1 MFCSALCAARYN
13 NSRRKKEKPSYI
25 CKLCGIT
32 FTTNSRRAKDNP
44 PQYCGIVCRNRAIS
58 KTNAQRPI
66 LGKRCPTCGHYGFRI
81 NEECYKCNK
90 TITRAHN
97 IWNEERTNY
106 LIEHYPNDGSVKVG
120 EALGIS
126 SVKVS
131 SQASKLHI
139 KVCKEAL
146 RKLVYDPASIRMADS
161 NPMHNQDSLNKMLN
175 TWENNPEKKARRSQ
189 KFLDGKL
196 EYQKTKPSKLE
207 IKLRNILDDLGIEYE
222 PSFLIK
228 PKFIVDIRIGNLIIQ
243 ADGEYWHGH
252 PRFYPLTKRQE
263 DQQKRD
269 RSQDKY
275 LQTCG
280 YTVIRIWDRDVT
292 KENIEEVIRN
302 HS

>member
-1 MFCSALCAARYN
+1 MQ
-13 NSRRKKEKPSYI
+13 KKVKPFYT
-25 CKLCGIT
+25 CKLCGIS
-32 FTTNSRRAKDNP
+32 FITNSRRAKNNP

-58 KTNAQRPI
+58 KTNAQRPM
-66 LGKRCPTCGHYGFRI
+66 LGKRCPTCGHYGFRADK
-81 NEECYKCNK
+81 ECSKCYKARTGK
-90 TITRAHN
+90 TPKYIHTGRKRN
-97 IWNEERTNY
+97 CRFWSQEEINY

-120 EALGIS
+120 EALGRS

-131 SQASKLHI
+131 SKASKLHI

-161 NPMHNQDSLNKMLN
+161 NPMRNQDSLNKMLN
-175 TWENNPEKKARRSQ
+175 TWENDPEKKARRNQ

-207 IKLRNILDDLGIEYE
+207 IRLRNILDDLGIEYE

-252 PRFYPLTKRQE
+252 PRFYPLTQRQIN
-263 DQQKRD
+263 QQKRD
-269 RSQDKY
+269 RGQDKY